1 MHGVCTPPGSH
12 RDAMNSETENDLREL
27 LARDP
32 TDERTYVV
40 LGTLLLRQRRVDE
53 AREVYEEGCTV
64 AQGSNAYIW
73 TAIGNLEKRVR
84 PSHWFCTTCR
94 LSVL

>member
-1 MHGVCTPPGSH
+1 MKESESEL
-12 RDAMNSETENDLREL
+12 RDV

-32 TDERTYVV
+32 TDERTYVI
-40 LGTLLLRQRRVDE
+40 LGTLLLKQGRVDE

-73 TAIGNLEKRVR
+73 TAIGNLERRVC
-84 PSHWFCTTCR
+84 SFFLCSF
-94 LSVL
+94 LL

>member
-1 MHGVCTPPGSH
+1 MNSSCTPAGSQ
-12 RDAMNSETENDLREL
+12 RDRMNKETEQDLREV

-40 LGTLLLRQRRVDE
+40 LGTLLLRQKRVEE

-73 TAIGNLEKRVR
+73 TAMGNLERRVCCFG
-84 PSHWFCTTCR
+84 PLTAVLTCKFD
-94 LSVL
+94 